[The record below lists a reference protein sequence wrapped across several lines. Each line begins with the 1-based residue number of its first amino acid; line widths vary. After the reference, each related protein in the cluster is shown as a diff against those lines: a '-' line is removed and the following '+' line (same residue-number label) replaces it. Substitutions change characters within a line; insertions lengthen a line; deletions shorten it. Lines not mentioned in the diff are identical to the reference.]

1 MSAFA
6 QCVTRTTLANKS
18 SLIQKEELIF
28 LMLSTANSRNKL
40 RPQLHKLYKSFFW
53 SLVLCSLS
61 ILGCDR
67 SSEVGLNPEDT
78 APKFKL
84 ERLASGSSALND
96 FKGKLVVL
104 NFFASWCATCIEE
117 MPSLERLQ
125 QQFGSDCLSVVAVAV
140 DDEESKLKPFVQEMQ
155 LSFPIL
161 LDRNGKVR
169 RTYKVA
175 GYPETFIL
183 DRDLKVK
190 MFYDYEKSEPVARVI
205 GPRDWMHPEVVS
217 QIERIC
223 NQEPNKE

>member
-6 QCVTRTTLANKS
+6 LCVIRTTPASRS
-18 SLIQKEELIF
+18 SLIQKEELICST
-28 LMLSTANSRNKL
+28 LSTVSSRSKL
-40 RPQLHKLYKSFFW
+40 RHQLPKLSSRF
-53 SLVLCSLS
+53 LCSLFLCALS

-67 SSEVGLNPEDT
+67 SSEVGLNPSDT
-78 APKFKL
+78 APKFQL
-84 ERLASGSSALND
+84 DRLSSGQSSLDD

-104 NFFASWCATCIEE
+104 NFFASWCSTCIEE

-125 QQFGSDCLSVVAVAV
+125 QQFGSDCLNVVAVAV
-140 DDEESKLKPFVQEMQ
+140 DDDESKLRPFVQEMQ
-155 LSFPIL
+155 LNFPIL

-217 QIERIC
+217 QIERLC
-223 NQEPNKE
+223 NQEPYKE